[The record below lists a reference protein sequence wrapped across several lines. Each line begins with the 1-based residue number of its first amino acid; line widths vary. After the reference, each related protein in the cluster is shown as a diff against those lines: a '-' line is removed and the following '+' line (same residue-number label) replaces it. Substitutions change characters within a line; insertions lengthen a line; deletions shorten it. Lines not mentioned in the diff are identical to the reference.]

1 LADNFVSANL
11 WADFTLTKKFIMSPE
26 NARMGYNNWM
36 KKKTIILASASPRR
50 RELLKKITKKFKVF
64 RSKVKESEIIAKNPE
79 AFAVKAA
86 IAKAEDVALRSKN
99 ALVIG
104 ADTIVVLGKKILGKP
119 KSKKDAIDTLR
130 SLMGKTHRVI
140 TGLAIVDSE
149 TFEKHAGLEI
159 TKVKMR
165 KAPKKE
171 ILNYV
176 KSGRPMDKAGSY
188 GIQEIE
194 DIFIDKIEGDYENVV
209 GLPVMKTKKLLARFR
224 RSSWV

>member
-1 LADNFVSANL
+1 
-11 WADFTLTKKFIMSPE
+11 M
-26 NARMGYNNWM
+26 RYNSRM

-50 RELLKKITKKFKVF
+50 KELLKKIVKKFRIKP
-64 RSKVKESEIIAKNPE
+64 SKVDESVIPAETPE
-79 AFAVKAA
+79 AFVVKAA
-86 IAKAEDVALRSKN
+86 IAKAEEVALRSRN

-119 KSKKDAIDTLR
+119 KHKKDAIAMLK
-130 SLMGKTHRVI
+130 SLIGKTHRVI
-140 TGLAIVDSE
+140 TGLAVVDSQ

-159 TKVKMR
+159 TKVKM
-165 KAPKKE
+165 KKVPKKE

-194 DIFIDKIEGDYENVV
+194 EIFIDKIEGDYENVV
-209 GLPVMKTKKLLARFR
+209 GLPLRKTRQLLTQL
-224 RSSWV
+224 SPPL